1 MCSHYVIFKSCFPRE
16 NRHAM
21 LPLRQ
26 RAWNNFPEKVKNT
39 YVRAVPKDIDADK
52 ASAPRYCAHTR
63 RPAGDP
69 HRPGEYCGAREVRDD
84 LFPTNATSPRHVVR
98 ASMSSMYF
106 WIPGAEVPGGPALC
120 RKPNSMRYAQRHQVP
135 NWLMTSVRN
144 IYRTDT
150 LTTRNENFL
159 CFNVGEEIIRR
170 HCRKRITPRSS
181 DLQSILCANSL
192 AVSLS
197 SFLQNR
203 RLSIGS
209 NNGLV
214 FWLNRWLHLLLMLVL
229 TTEAVRSLRKWT
241 MEASR
246 STWGD

>member
-1 MCSHYVIFKSCFPRE
+1 MSFSSPVFQERTDMPCFHSGKERGTTFPRKSRTHTSE
-16 NRHAM
+16 RYLKISM
-21 LPLRQ
+21 LTKHL
-26 RAWNNFPEKVKNT
+26 
-39 YVRAVPKDIDADK
+39 
-52 ASAPRYCAHTR
+52 PRVTVHTR

-120 RKPNSMRYAQRHQVP
+120 RKPNSMRYVQRHQVP

-170 HCRKRITPRSS
+170 HCRKRISVHQTFRP
-181 DLQSILCANSL
+181 
-192 AVSLS
+192 LS
-197 SFLQNR
+197 VQTLWRFL
-203 RLSIGS
+203 
-209 NNGLV
+209 
-214 FWLNRWLHLLLMLVL
+214 
-229 TTEAVRSLRKWT
+229 
-241 MEASR
+241 
-246 STWGD
+246 